1 MEDTMNTCNFS
12 CTHRVV
18 QCHRRPEFL
27 EVGVVL
33 VKCELFYDIEFVTNR
48 IARINAVD
56 EEGNVTKMGEVVSAE
71 GEKNKDYINRL
82 IESAV
87 KRLRSRTSW
96 ASGERGGH
104 VCSDRIPE
112 HICDWTFVFHL
123 PLDWRGEADVL
134 CSLCHDYV
142 KNRVI
147 SDWLKMVAPKLA
159 GDYESQ
165 ADENLRDVQ
174 YELRKEKS
182 EMPTRIYD
190 LTS

>member
-1 MEDTMNTCNFS
+1 MEDMMNTCS
-12 CTHRVV
+12 CTHREVR
-18 QCHRRPEFL
+18 CHRKPDFL
-27 EVGVVL
+27 EIGVAL
-33 VKCELFYDIEFVTNR
+33 VRCELFYDIEFVTNR

-87 KRLRSRTSW
+87 KKLRSRTSW
-96 ASGERGGH
+96 ASGERGGR
-104 VCSDRIPE
+104 VVNDELPSQ
-112 HICDWTFVFHL
+112 ICDWTFVFHV
-123 PLDWRGEADVL
+123 PLAWRGETDVL

-159 GDYESQ
+159 GDYELQ